1 MNDPNLLY
9 DLIRF
14 VLGVAALVLAAM
26 VVRLG
31 YLRFH
36 DGRRYHVHPAAY
48 FSYALALTLLAFLR
62 LSHIGDRP
70 TWDLWVACMVVA
82 SGWYAVL
89 TRASFHTAPPWRR
102 RDGAG
107 RHDPGGANRVY
118 TPDHD

>member
-9 DLIRF
+9 DAIRF
-14 VLGVAALVLAAM
+14 VLGVAALTLAAM

-31 YLRFH
+31 YLRH
-36 DGRRYHVHPAAY
+36 ADERRYHVHPAAY

-62 LSHIGDRP
+62 LSHIGDPP
-70 TWDLWVACMVVA
+70 TWDLWVACAVVV

-89 TRASFHTAPPWRR
+89 TRASFSTTLWRR
-102 RDGAG
+102 DATRRDT
-107 RHDPGGANRVY
+107 GGTNRVY